1 MTCCSTIA
9 HACRCDSRSAMS
21 LHGCSSNCPDTQAAG
36 KYVKNCTSSS
46 SGYCVPCPAGTYKVG
61 TSETKSCSVCQWS
74 ARKGHYREGCGGTSA
89 GWTEPCPLGT
99 YQPIHLGRWNRLH
112 RRSTGQQACLQC
124 PVGKHSGLR
133 LGASE
138 CIDCGQNWPT
148 ELDEQCS
155 AASAPTATSEAAAQP
170 GTAQGNKNGELEK
183 PRLRPRSTK
192 QNVLR
197 TSLLAGGISVVVV
210 IFMLRCYAQI
220 MWSREVPEASSELG
234 TSMSIKHPCGSA
246 LQTIVSV
253 RDDDCGSSVETDHI
267 SPPTN
272 QRSDDEI
279 SLDSNSMD
287 VLPGSCSTYGSS
299 YGPPVCAAGD
309 STVRALDTEVQHFV
323 VHGHGNVYI

>member
-1 MTCCSTIA
+1 
-9 HACRCDSRSAMS
+9 MS

-61 TSETKSCSVCQWS
+61 ISETKSCSVCQWS

-170 GTAQGNKNGELEK
+170 GTDSRRQRE
-183 PRLRPRSTK
+183 T
-192 QNVLR
+192 R
-197 TSLLAGGISVVVV
+197 TESLKSPGCGLGQPSKTSCEQACLLGASLLLLS
-210 IFMLRCYAQI
+210 FLC
-220 MWSREVPEASSELG
+220 
-234 TSMSIKHPCGSA
+234 
-246 LQTIVSV
+246 
-253 RDDDCGSSVETDHI
+253 
-267 SPPTN
+267 
-272 QRSDDEI
+272 
-279 SLDSNSMD
+279 
-287 VLPGSCSTYGSS
+287 
-299 YGPPVCAAGD
+299 CAAM
-309 STVRALDTEVQHFV
+309 RK
-323 VHGHGNVYI
+323 